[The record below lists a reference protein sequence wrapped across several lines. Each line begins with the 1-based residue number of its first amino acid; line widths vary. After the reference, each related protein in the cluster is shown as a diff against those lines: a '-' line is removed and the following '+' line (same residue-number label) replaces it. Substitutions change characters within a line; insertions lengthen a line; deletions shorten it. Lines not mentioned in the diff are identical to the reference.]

1 MSFFYR
7 PSASSLPK
15 PFPAVRRL
23 PLVAMLMAAMCAFA
37 QPKPAAPKPE
47 PDVVVFTNGD
57 QLTGTVERG
66 VGDSVVF
73 RSDMAG
79 EITIPFAKIKELR
92 THGAFALLRKDTK
105 TLTTNVQEGTVAYA
119 DNKVVVSTSTGG
131 TETVAPK
138 EVGLLIDKS
147 TYDKQVTAHPGLL
160 AGWKGAITGG
170 ATFVRATQNGSTYTA
185 GATFVRALP
194 IVPYLAP
201 KSKSIFN
208 FAETY
213 GKLTS
218 PVIPQTAPPS
228 PDVTIKTD
236 IFAAGFEQD
245 EYLSP
250 RFYALGHANYNHD
263 HSQGLRLQ
271 QVYGAGI
278 GWTVIQR
285 PKQQFDVKADVHYEK
300 QHFEAVTDPTID
312 PNPDQ
317 NLIGST
323 ISELYHCSLPWKILF
338 TENADILPAYNNT
351 NAYSADASVGFALPV
366 YKRLA
371 VNFNTTD
378 NFLNDPAAGYK
389 KNSFQFVTG
398 VTYTLP

>member
-1 MSFFYR
+1 M
-7 PSASSLPK
+7 
-15 PFPAVRRL
+15 
-23 PLVAMLMAAMCAFA
+23 VAMLMAAMCAFA

-160 AGWKGAITGG
+160 TGWKGAITGG
-170 ATFVRATQNGSTYTA
+170 ATFVRSTNNGSTFTA
-185 GATFVRALP
+185 GTTLIRSIPL
-194 IVPYLAP
+194 VPYLPP
-201 KSKSIFN
+201 KSRSIFN
-208 FAETY
+208 LSETY
-213 GKLTS
+213 GKLTQ
-218 PVIPQTAPPS
+218 PVIPQTTPIPS
-228 PDVTIKTD
+228 PPNIAKTD
-236 IFAAGFEQD
+236 IFHADFEQD
-245 EYLSP
+245 RYVSP
-250 RFYALGHANYNHD
+250 RFYALGHTSFD
-263 HSQGLRLQ
+263 HNFSQGLRLQ
-271 QVYGAGI
+271 QLYGLGI
-278 GWTVIQR
+278 GWTPIQT
-285 PKQQFDVKADVHYEK
+285 PKQQLDVKADIHYEK
-300 QHFEAVTDPTID
+300 QNFEPPTV
-312 PNPDQ
+312 NQ

-323 ISELYHCSLPWKILF
+323 IAEFYHRNLPWKILF
-338 TENADILPAYNNT
+338 SENADILPAYNMT